1 MPHSGRAPE
10 ILTKRSLVAVSH
22 AIESAALAT
31 TEDRP
36 LVLVALFQR
45 MPYFDRERAVYE
57 QIAASGAVT
66 VVGVVGQRP
75 TGLPDGVHG
84 VALEET
90 EDLAREWS
98 VVALTPR
105 FGAALVAYDRAE
117 VEPAATLESGRLFDG
132 RWGFRRDEAL
142 HEVLRLRDRLADRLP
157 GAARAAVDD
166 VLARVR
172 DLPATPGEARGEAAL
187 RLMFSRAGRPA
198 RARWTAGSGPG
209 DRSRGTGVGAA
220 EGVAPLLD
228 ESGMRRW
235 TGADGITASG
245 TLPVALIGVR
255 VDEPAG
261 APERFGR
268 RSAAREAQAVIGAV
282 TAPLRP
288 VDRAVRLSDQEYLL
302 ILPAL
307 TEEQAVT
314 VAGQL
319 HEAVGGLA
327 RSYPFVAFAVHAAVT
342 VTARRPLPVADVRH
356 AVGWAAREGVP
367 VARLAPETAEAP
379 VG

>member
-1 MPHSGRAPE
+1 MLHSGRAPE
-10 ILTKRSLVAVSH
+10 LLTKRSLVAVSH

-31 TEDRP
+31 AEDGP
-36 LVLVALFQR
+36 LLVIALFQR

-57 QIAASGAVT
+57 RIAATAAAA

-75 TGLPDGVHG
+75 EALPAGVCG
-84 VALEET
+84 VALDET

-105 FGAALVAYDRAE
+105 FGAALVAYDRVE

-142 HEVLRLRDRLADRLP
+142 HEVVRLRDRLADRLP
-157 GAARAAVDD
+157 GAVRLAVEET
-166 VLARVR
+166 LARVR

-187 RLMFSRAGRPA
+187 RLMFSRAERAA
-198 RARWTAGSGPG
+198 RARRPG
-209 DRSRGTGVGAA
+209 GRDRSAGIPPA
-220 EGVAPLLD
+220 EPAPLLD
-228 ESGMRRW
+228 EPGMRRW
-235 TGADGITASG
+235 TGADGVTASG
-245 TLPVALIGVR
+245 TLPVALVGVR

-288 VDRAVRLSDQEYLL
+288 VDRAVRLSEQEYLL

-307 TEEQAVT
+307 TEDQAMT
-314 VAGQL
+314 VAGQV
-319 HEAVGGLA
+319 HEAVAGLA

-342 VTARRPLPVADVRH
+342 VTGRRPLPVGDVRH

-367 VARLAPETAEAP
+367 VARLAPESAEVP
-379 VG
+379 VGQP